1 MLVNSSLIQKLQGEY
16 WFFYVRGW
24 PQLVAHG
31 RTIESES
38 STIAGVPESIYQ
50 GWGVGWKQGGAS
62 EERFKS
68 KFVAVL
74 VSMLSMLSML
84 VQVRRGG
91 GEGGLVLI
99 NASTLFLVLRHS
111 ITRLSF
117 LLSYNV
123 LFMMIGTMN
132 HLPWP
137 SEWMRMRKIYPVVLG
152 KKINCSL
159 FQFYLNLYV
168 ALWRKPPK
176 MLLVPVTVR
185 WKCSSTN
192 YFSSHS
198 RGVLVSP
205 TVVNKLW
212 EKGLN

>member
-24 PQLVAHG
+24 PQLVAQG

-50 GWGVGWKQGGAS
+50 GWEGGVGWKEGGAS

-68 KFVAVL
+68 EFVAVL
-74 VSMLSMLSML
+74 VSMLSML

-91 GEGGLVLI
+91 GRGEEGLVLI

-117 LLSYNV
+117 LLSYDV
-123 LFMMIGTMN
+123 LYMMIGTMN
-132 HLPWP
+132 HLP
-137 SEWMRMRKIYPVVLG
+137 
-152 KKINCSL
+152 
-159 FQFYLNLYV
+159 
-168 ALWRKPPK
+168 
-176 MLLVPVTVR
+176 
-185 WKCSSTN
+185 
-192 YFSSHS
+192 
-198 RGVLVSP
+198 
-205 TVVNKLW
+205 
-212 EKGLN
+212 

>member
-1 MLVNSSLIQKLQGEY
+1 M
-16 WFFYVRGW
+16 RG
-24 PQLVAHG
+24 
-31 RTIESES
+31 
-38 STIAGVPESIYQ
+38 
-50 GWGVGWKQGGAS
+50 GVGWDGSRVGPVRKDLKS
-62 EERFKS
+62 E
-68 KFVAVL
+68 FVAVL
-74 VSMLSMLSML
+74 VSMLSMLM
-84 VQVRRGG
+84 QVRSKKGGG
-91 GEGGLVLI
+91 GERGLVFNKCI
-99 NASTLFLVLRHS
+99 HFVFGSRHS

-117 LLSYNV
+117 LLSYDV

-159 FQFYLNLYV
+159 FQFYLNLFV
-168 ALWRKPPK
+168 A
-176 MLLVPVTVR
+176 VTVR
-185 WKCSSTN
+185 WKCISTN
-192 YFSSHS
+192 YFSSLS

>member
-1 MLVNSSLIQKLQGEY
+1 MGWDGSRVGP
-16 WFFYVRGW
+16 VRKD
-24 PQLVAHG
+24 LK
-31 RTIESES
+31 SE
-38 STIAGVPESIYQ
+38 
-50 GWGVGWKQGGAS
+50 
-62 EERFKS
+62 
-68 KFVAVL
+68 FVAVL
-74 VSMLSMLSML
+74 VSMLSML

-91 GEGGLVLI
+91 GCREEGLVLI

-123 LFMMIGTMN
+123 LFMMIGMMN

-152 KKINCSL
+152 KKINFSL

-185 WKCSSTN
+185 WKCISTN
-192 YFSSHS
+192 YFFSLS
-198 RGVLVSP
+198 RGALVSP

-212 EKGLN
+212 EKVV